1 MGFRV
6 AVEGGTYGGYST
18 KWLDVEDLADL
29 RRQLA
34 HMGVSKVARYQRD
47 LMGNASGDGE
57 AIPVDALT
65 MSDLEWASEKDPKH
79 ARYLSVLRQLDE

>member
-47 LMGNASGDGE
+47 LMGNSSGDGD
-57 AIPVDALT
+57 AIPLEALSV
-65 MSDLEWASEKDPKH
+65 SDLEWASERDSRH
-79 ARYLSVLRQLDE
+79 ARYLSVLGQLDE